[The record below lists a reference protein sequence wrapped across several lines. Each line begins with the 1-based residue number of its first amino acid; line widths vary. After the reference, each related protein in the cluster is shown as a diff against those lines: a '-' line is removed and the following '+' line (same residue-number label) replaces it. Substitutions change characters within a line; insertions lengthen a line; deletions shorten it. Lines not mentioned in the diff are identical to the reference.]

1 MIIKHVPMRTLGKS
15 DFGGLVGYI
24 TDAQSKDHRLGMV
37 QVTNCEAATVPAAI
51 EEILATQHMNTRAK
65 GDKTYHLIVSFR
77 AGEQP
82 DEATLKG
89 IEERICSGLGYGE
102 HQRVSAVH
110 NDTDNLHIHIAI
122 NKIHPTRNTMHEPFQ
137 SYRLL
142 GELCSILEQD
152 YGLEQDNH
160 QPRRTQSEARVADME
175 QHSGMESLV
184 GWVKRQCLE
193 DIRSSTSWAELHQV
207 MRDNGLVLRERGNG
221 LVVEASDGTMVKAST
236 IARDLS
242 KRALEA
248 RIGPFQASSE
258 MHASKP
264 KRSYQKAPMP
274 MRIDTTELYA
284 RYKNEQ
290 KNLALA
296 RSDALSSARLRKDR
310 ANDQRGLQAAL
321 RMAAERYGSR
331 ITVTGDAE
339 FKARIIHAAVDG
351 RLSITFAD
359 PGLERRRQELLQ
371 PRSKSKGSV
380 ASLRSRVS
388 PIGQQ
393 PPPQRRNQLHSLGR
407 LPVLHIAASEQVM
420 QPQAP
425 QAPSPAETIA
435 LRQAKLRAEQA
446 AKKAKRQGKGRAR

>member
-82 DEATLKG
+82 DEATLKA

-137 SYRLL
+137 SYRML

-264 KRSYQKAPMP
+264 KRSLS
-274 MRIDTTELYA
+274 ES
-284 RYKNEQ
+284 
-290 KNLALA
+290 
-296 RSDALSSARLRKDR
+296 SDANADR
-310 ANDQRGLQAAL
+310 HHRAVCALQERAKEPRPGKIRRTEQRQAA
-321 RMAAERYGSR
+321 
-331 ITVTGDAE
+331 
-339 FKARIIHAAVDG
+339 
-351 RLSITFAD
+351 
-359 PGLERRRQELLQ
+359 Q
-371 PRSKSKGSV
+371 
-380 ASLRSRVS
+380 
-388 PIGQQ
+388 GQ
-393 PPPQRRNQLHSLGR
+393 GC
-407 LPVLHIAASEQVM
+407 
-420 QPQAP
+420 
-425 QAPSPAETIA
+425 
-435 LRQAKLRAEQA
+435 
-446 AKKAKRQGKGRAR
+446 